1 MRGLTTMEISVRSYL
16 TAGTVAVVGAG
27 AIALAPVV
35 PATSPAALGVPAPAV
50 ADVALTAFSF
60 SLSDVL
66 GLLGNFGI
74 GGALPDVLGALP
86 SLLPGDIVTAVVTE
100 FVNQAGPLV
109 TAAASEVFGY
119 LGTAVIGLLIGPD
132 SIPSRF
138 GGALADI
145 PVVLATAVGSLTTG
159 DIAGALQT
167 ITTGLAAPITG
178 ITQAIT
184 DAAEAFQTY
193 LATQFNDLLGAL
205 PGVLLSAVQTVL
217 GGNLQSLIDTIGGA
231 LSGLFGGLIPA
242 ASVRAASV
250 VADVPAAAAAIPASA
265 SVSDSVSTPDVTP
278 EPVTVTVTAQRSEL
292 SEPAVPSETSVP
304 ALRSRVEA
312 PAPAATADEVAA
324 ADTVAEESAAPEPRS
339 APAAAKASAKASA
352 AKAHTR

>member
-1 MRGLTTMEISVRSYL
+1 MEISVRSYL

-35 PATSPAALGVPAPAV
+35 PAAGPAALGVPAPAV
-50 ADVALTAFSF
+50 AEVTLTAFSF

-74 GGALPDVLGALP
+74 GGALPDVLGSLP
-86 SLLPGDIVTAVVTE
+86 SLLPSDIVTAVVTE

-109 TAAASEVFGY
+109 TSAAWEALGY
-119 LGTAVIGLLIGPD
+119 LGTAVTGLLIGPD

-138 GGALADI
+138 GGALANI

-193 LATQFNDLLGAL
+193 LATEFNDLLGAL

-217 GGNLQSLIDTIGGA
+217 GGNLQSLIDSIGGA

-242 ASVRAASV
+242 ASVRAASA
-250 VADVPAAAAAIPASA
+250 VADVPAAAAAVPA
-265 SVSDSVSTPDVTP
+265 SVSVSIPETTTESVA
-278 EPVTVTVTAQRSEL
+278 VTVDRA
-292 SEPAVPSETSVP
+292 ETSAPISAPTSASTFASTSAP
-304 ALRSRVEA
+304 ALRSQAEA
-312 PAPAATADEVAA
+312 PAADA
-324 ADTVAEESAAPEPRS
+324 VAEESAAPGPRS
-339 APAAAKASAKASA
+339 APAETKAAAKASA

>member
-1 MRGLTTMEISVRSYL
+1 MEISVRSYL

-265 SVSDSVSTPDVTP
+265 SVSDSVSASVSTSDATP

-292 SEPAVPSETSVP
+292 SGPAAPSETSAP
-304 ALRSRVEA
+304 ALRSRAEA

>member
-1 MRGLTTMEISVRSYL
+1 MEISVRSYL

-145 PVVLATAVGSLTTG
+145 PVVLYHQLPAECPYVDRQHQVIASL
-159 DIAGALQT
+159 DLLSRDRSLAGRLAELRVRLT
-167 ITTGLAAPITG
+167 YWKVRLREGCLSLLPTSLERRFRRRRSRLYPVPADHITTP
-178 ITQAIT
+178 
-184 DAAEAFQTY
+184 
-193 LATQFNDLLGAL
+193 
-205 PGVLLSAVQTVL
+205 
-217 GGNLQSLIDTIGGA
+217 
-231 LSGLFGGLIPA
+231 
-242 ASVRAASV
+242 
-250 VADVPAAAAAIPASA
+250 
-265 SVSDSVSTPDVTP
+265 
-278 EPVTVTVTAQRSEL
+278 
-292 SEPAVPSETSVP
+292 
-304 ALRSRVEA
+304 
-312 PAPAATADEVAA
+312 
-324 ADTVAEESAAPEPRS
+324 
-339 APAAAKASAKASA
+339 
-352 AKAHTR
+352 

>member
-1 MRGLTTMEISVRSYL
+1 MEISVRSYL

-265 SVSDSVSTPDVTP
+265 SVSDSVSASVSTPDATP

-292 SEPAVPSETSVP
+292 SEPAVPSETSAP
-304 ALRSRVEA
+304 ALQSRVEA

>member
-1 MRGLTTMEISVRSYL
+1 MEISVRSYL

-74 GGALPDVLGALP
+74 GGALPDVLGSLP

-109 TAAASEVFGY
+109 TSAAWEALGY
-119 LGTAVIGLLIGPD
+119 LGTAVTGLLIGPD

-138 GGALADI
+138 GGALANI

-193 LATQFNDLLGAL
+193 LATEFNDLLGAL

-217 GGNLQSLIDTIGGA
+217 GGNLQSLIDSIGGA

-242 ASVRAASV
+242 ASVRAASA
-250 VADVPAAAAAIPASA
+250 VADVPAAAAAVPA
-265 SVSDSVSTPDVTP
+265 SVSVSIPETATESVA
-278 EPVTVTVTAQRSEL
+278 VTVDRA
-292 SEPAVPSETSVP
+292 ETSAPTSASISALTSAP
-304 ALRSRVEA
+304 ALRSQAEA
-312 PAPAATADEVAA
+312 PAADA
-324 ADTVAEESAAPEPRS
+324 VAEESAAPGPRS
-339 APAAAKASAKASA
+339 APAETKAAAKASA

>member
-1 MRGLTTMEISVRSYL
+1 MEISVRSYL

-159 DIAGALQT
+159 DIAGTLQT

-265 SVSDSVSTPDVTP
+265 SVSDSVSASVSTPDATP

-292 SEPAVPSETSVP
+292 SELAVPSENSAP

-312 PAPAATADEVAA
+312 PAPAAPADEVAA

>member
-1 MRGLTTMEISVRSYL
+1 MEISVRSYL

-250 VADVPAAAAAIPASA
+250 VADVPAAAAAVPASA
-265 SVSDSVSTPDVTP
+265 SVSTSDATP
-278 EPVTVTVTAQRSEL
+278 EPVTVTVTAERSEL
-292 SEPAVPSETSVP
+292 SEPAAPSETSAP
-304 ALRSRVEA
+304 ALRSRAEA

>member
-1 MRGLTTMEISVRSYL
+1 MEISVRSYL

-35 PATSPAALGVPAPAV
+35 PAAGPAALGVPAPAV
-50 ADVALTAFSF
+50 AEVTLTAFSF

-74 GGALPDVLGALP
+74 GGALPDVLGSLP
-86 SLLPGDIVTAVVTE
+86 SLLPSDIVTAVVTE

-109 TAAASEVFGY
+109 TSAAWEALGY
-119 LGTAVIGLLIGPD
+119 LGTAVTGLLIGPD

-138 GGALADI
+138 GGALANI

-193 LATQFNDLLGAL
+193 LATEFNDLLVAL

-217 GGNLQSLIDTIGGA
+217 GGNLQSLIDSIGGA

-242 ASVRAASV
+242 ASVRAASA
-250 VADVPAAAAAIPASA
+250 VADVPAAAAAVPA
-265 SVSDSVSTPDVTP
+265 SVSVSIPETATESVAVTVDRAETSAPISASTFASTSASTP
-278 EPVTVTVTAQRSEL
+278 A
-292 SEPAVPSETSVP
+292 P
-304 ALRSRVEA
+304 ALRSQAEA
-312 PAPAATADEVAA
+312 PAADA
-324 ADTVAEESAAPEPRS
+324 VAEESAAPGPRS
-339 APAAAKASAKASA
+339 APAETKAAAKAAA

>member
-1 MRGLTTMEISVRSYL
+1 MEISVRSYL

-35 PATSPAALGVPAPAV
+35 PAAGPAALGVPAPAV
-50 ADVALTAFSF
+50 AEVTLTAFSF

-74 GGALPDVLGALP
+74 GGALPDVLGSLP
-86 SLLPGDIVTAVVTE
+86 SLLPSDIVTAVVTE

-109 TAAASEVFGY
+109 TSAAWEALGY
-119 LGTAVIGLLIGPD
+119 LGTAVTGLLIGPD

-138 GGALADI
+138 GGALANI

-193 LATQFNDLLGAL
+193 LATEFNDLLGAL

-217 GGNLQSLIDTIGGA
+217 GGNLQSLIDSIGGA

-242 ASVRAASV
+242 ASVRAASA
-250 VADVPAAAAAIPASA
+250 VADVPAAAAAVPA
-265 SVSDSVSTPDVTP
+265 SVSVSIPETATESVAVTVDRAETSAPISASTFASTSASTP
-278 EPVTVTVTAQRSEL
+278 A
-292 SEPAVPSETSVP
+292 P
-304 ALRSRVEA
+304 ALRSQAEA
-312 PAPAATADEVAA
+312 PAADA
-324 ADTVAEESAAPEPRS
+324 VAEESAAPGPRS
-339 APAAAKASAKASA
+339 APAETKAAAKASA